1 MPSSSRLHAEN
12 TENGRDLIIA
22 KAEPQLSLYNRMLS
36 ATAGSFLTSLFLT
49 PMDVVRVRLQQQEML
64 QEFEKTS
71 CECATVSNNVGSTR
85 INNLNKL
92 IFWEENCFS
101 NLHCKDQKQFFST
114 IDAFRKIST
123 NEGVT
128 TLWRGISLTLLM
140 AIPANVIYYSGYEGL
155 RDASPLRNRYETLNA
170 LICGAGARVVAA
182 SCIAP
187 IELLRTRLQSIP
199 AGHGVSSFTILNDLL
214 LETKNELSRI
224 GYKSLFKGLEI
235 TLWRDVPF
243 SAIYWAS
250 YESMKKNLKFMDS
263 SENES
268 INEGFL
274 QHFAKSFIAGSISGT
289 VAGVFTHP
297 FDVGKTRLQIAM
309 QERENGSS
317 PLQKNKINNYKQNRN
332 MFAYLNAIRKN
343 EGILA
348 LYAGI
353 TPRIIK
359 IAPSCA
365 IMISTYEI
373 GKKLFS

>member
-1 MPSSSRLHAEN
+1 MASSSSLQNNINNNVSSSN
-12 TENGRDLIIA
+12 T
-22 KAEPQLSLYNRMLS
+22 EPQLSLYNRMLS

-64 QEFEKTS
+64 EEFQKTG
-71 CECATVSNNVGSTR
+71 CDCATVSSN
-85 INNLNKL
+85 INESHVNKFNKHL
-92 IFWEENCFS
+92 FWEENCFS
-101 NLHCKDQKQFFST
+101 NLHCKDQKQFSST
-114 IDAFRKIST
+114 LDAFKKIST
-123 NEGVT
+123 NEGVA

-155 RDASPLRNRYETLNA
+155 RDVSPLKHNYETFNA

-182 SCIAP
+182 TCIAP

-199 AGHGVSSFTILNDLL
+199 AGQGVSSFTILNDLL
-214 LETKNELSRI
+214 LETKKEMSSL

-250 YESMKKNLKFMDS
+250 YESMKKNLNFMEVS
-263 SENES
+263 NHNNHK
-268 INEGFL
+268 NEGFL
-274 QHFAKSFIAGSISGT
+274 EHFTKSFIAGSISGT
-289 VAGVFTHP
+289 IAGVITHP

-317 PLQKNKINNYKQNRN
+317 NLQRKQAVNFQNNRN

-343 EGILA
+343 EGALA

-365 IMISTYEI
+365 IMISTYEF
-373 GKKLFS
+373 GKKILS